1 MHFSFQRIEIIW
13 RLRMSEIRKQKVC
26 AIVQVNAA
34 VLLHGNV
41 TFIEL
46 KKGSDQD
53 VQFTFKCLVDVH
65 IHSGHICA
73 DLSTFSCHNSRG
85 KDRGVAVYH
94 LTELSWDVLP
104 GLDWPGWQ
112 TARNRSS
119 QSWLVNESLGKD
131 FIGWNWTLDIDEVR
145 RKYNL
150 MCSLWS
156 Q

>member
-1 MHFSFQRIEIIW
+1 M
-13 RLRMSEIRKQKVC
+13 
-26 AIVQVNAA
+26 QVNAA

-46 KKGSDQD
+46 KKGSDQV
-53 VQFTFKCLVDVH
+53 VQFTFKFLVDVH

-104 GLDWPGWQ
+104 AWTGQADRQRGTEALNPDWSMSHWVKTLLAETGHL
-112 TARNRSS
+112 TLMRSGE
-119 QSWLVNESLGKD
+119 N
-131 FIGWNWTLDIDEVR
+131 TT
-145 RKYNL
+145 
-150 MCSLWS
+150 
-156 Q
+156 